1 MDELTESLSR
11 QVNRKIQFSSW
22 LECKMLVKQK
32 VHCYIPFDA
41 ELNFQ
46 SNGIIGFSV
55 SCTVKKS
62 FIHMTGF
69 SCKLGILS
77 PNID

>member
-46 SNGIIGFSV
+46 SNGVIGFSV
-55 SCTVKKS
+55 ACRGEKS
-62 FIHMTGF
+62 IFHVN
-69 SCKLGILS
+69 ILL
-77 PNID
+77 